1 MKIILPLLFYI
12 VSSIASSGAWANT
25 KHNIEIKKFKFSPAE
40 ITITVGDSIRWTN
53 KEKRQY
59 HSVWFEKLGEPEPQ
73 YFFPDEFY
81 ERSFDKAGDFPYRCG
96 PHPKMTGIVHVKALS
111 NKAETKETK
120 KVISP
125 QRQQEIL
132 YILKQDCGSCHG
144 MSLKGGLGPSLQPDA
159 INKMSSEQ
167 IIATIT
173 YGRAGTP
180 MPPWKPFF
188 NQQETRWLVQQL
200 QQGIKD

>member
-12 VSSIASSGAWANT
+12 VSSIAITTWANT
-25 KHNIEIKKFKFSPAE
+25 NSQIP
-40 ITITVGDSIRWTN
+40 
-53 KEKRQY
+53 
-59 HSVWFEKLGEPEPQ
+59 
-73 YFFPDEFY
+73 
-81 ERSFDKAGDFPYRCG
+81 
-96 PHPKMTGIVHVKALS
+96 
-111 NKAETKETK
+111 
-120 KVISP
+120 P

-132 YILKQDCGSCHG
+132 DLLKQDCGSCHG
-144 MSLKGGLGPSLQPDA
+144 MTLKGGLGPSLKPDA
-159 INKMSSEQ
+159 IKKMSTEQ

-188 NQQETRWLVQQL
+188 TQQEIRWLVQQL